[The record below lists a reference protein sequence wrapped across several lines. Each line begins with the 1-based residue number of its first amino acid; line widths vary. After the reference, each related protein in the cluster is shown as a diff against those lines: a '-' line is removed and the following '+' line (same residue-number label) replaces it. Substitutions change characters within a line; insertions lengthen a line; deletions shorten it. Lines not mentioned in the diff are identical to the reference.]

1 MAKQAAV
8 EKKEYQID
16 AAGKILGRMA
26 TEAAV
31 LLRGKNTAS
40 WLPYITP
47 ENRVIIFNTDKIKVT
62 GKKMEQKFYRHHT
75 GYPGGLKEESL
86 AKLLERDSREVIK
99 LAIYGMLPRNKTR
112 DKIIKNL
119 KLFKGQLD
127 K

>member
-1 MAKQAAV
+1 M
-8 EKKEYQID
+8 KEYQID
-16 AAGKILGRMA
+16 AAGKVLGRMA
-26 TEAAV
+26 TEVAV

-62 GKKMEQKFYRHHT
+62 GKKLEQKFYHHHT

-86 AKLLERDSREVIK
+86 GKLLARDSREVIK
-99 LAIYGMLPRNKTR
+99 LAVYGMLPRNKTR
-112 DKIIKNL
+112 DKIIRNL
-119 KLFKGQLD
+119 KLFKGGL

>member
-1 MAKQAAV
+1 MAKQVAV

-99 LAIYGMLPRNKTR
+99 LAVYGMLPRNKTR
-112 DKIIKNL
+112 DVIIKNL
-119 KLFKGQLD
+119 KLFKGAL

>member
-1 MAKQAAV
+1 
-8 EKKEYQID
+8 
-16 AAGKILGRMA
+16 MA
-26 TEAAV
+26 TGAAV

-119 KLFKGQLD
+119 KLFKGPLQ
-127 K
+127 